1 MARPPAAVI
10 SATTASAGV
19 SPVLSPC
26 SPAPGSLTTT
36 AAPWAASARQCARPR
51 PRPPPVTIATLSSSK
66 LIAAPFVSALLS
78 LLCCRCS
85 GGPQDQSLR
94 VEEKTAR
101 GDQGDPRARHLAA
114 ARLPAQLGHRLA
126 QVAGSLRAA
135 LGQAAAVG
143 VHRHPPLDLDP
154 VLHRVP
160 VVGQERPGL
169 SGTAEAVA
177 LEAAQGHEAEAVVGK
192 EQVDVVEPQIALGS
206 QVAG

>member
-1 MARPPAAVI
+1 MARPPVAVI

-26 SPAPGSLTTT
+26 SPAPGSFTTT

-66 LIAAPFVSALLS
+66 LIAAPFVSLSCLCSAVSALLSLLLS

-101 GDQGDPRARHLAA
+101 GDQD
-114 ARLPAQLGHRLA
+114 
-126 QVAGSLRAA
+126 
-135 LGQAAAVG
+135 
-143 VHRHPPLDLDP
+143 
-154 VLHRVP
+154 
-160 VVGQERPGL
+160 
-169 SGTAEAVA
+169 
-177 LEAAQGHEAEAVVGK
+177 
-192 EQVDVVEPQIALGS
+192 
-206 QVAG
+206 